1 MDKAYVCLSP
11 DPHTGD
17 EAAQTVAVCP
27 EFQPTWTAGEIAAAG
42 YVSPWS
48 DPSSVPIRGFK
59 DAEAF
64 EPFHGPAYP
73 GAPGP
78 SKKWRHEKRK
88 VFISDIFRSVEVH
101 HTETYTYQGLQL
113 SRHTVLFS

>member
-48 DPSSVPIRGFK
+48 DPSSVPTRGFK

-64 EPFHGPAYP
+64 EPFHPE
-73 GAPGP
+73 
-78 SKKWRHEKRK
+78 WRHEKRK